1 MQFCVTRVILRDLAA
16 LVPQIFHSLH
26 KITHFLTG
34 YINSYSINVQAVCD
48 SNLIIKNVVCR
59 WPGWSHDYTIF
70 RNSRLRA
77 YLENRI
83 YGEGSVVVGDSGYR
97 LKSYNITPLANPR
110 TAAEN
115 LFNESSI
122 RTRNPIE
129 RCFG

>member
-1 MQFCVTRVILRDLAA
+1 LKARC
-16 LVPQIFHSLH
+16 
-26 KITHFLTG
+26 
-34 YINSYSINVQAVCD
+34 YSINVQAVCD

-115 LFNESSI
+115 LFKGEINFAKAI
-122 RTRNPIE
+122 YRYYIIIITRFIVNIFAKKFLGYPK
-129 RCFG
+129 